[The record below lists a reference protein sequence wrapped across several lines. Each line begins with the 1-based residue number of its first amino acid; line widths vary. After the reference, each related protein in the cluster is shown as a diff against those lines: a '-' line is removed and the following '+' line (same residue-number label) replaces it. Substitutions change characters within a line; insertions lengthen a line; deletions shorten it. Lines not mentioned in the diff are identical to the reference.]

1 MEKLNSEE
9 LTKKV
14 QEVKESKTHRLGGGK
29 LKERALNF
37 MANVLKHTN
46 GDEQFAGGM
55 GGFVGFVGG
64 WVGTGLLLPELD
76 AVAFPP
82 IVMVTTSLGIAAG
95 LKVQELVESAE
106 YSLREKAKALA
117 EKRKASEVK
126 EEVSANAPAEK
137 ASETPSKPKASKS
150 QADKAMQTLMKNKQ
164 LARV

>member
-55 GGFVGFVGG
+55 GGFVGFIGPAALLAE
-64 WVGTGLLLPELD
+64 TGMSMG
-76 AVAFPP
+76 AIVP
-82 IVMVTTSLGIAAG
+82 ISVVTMGLGIAAG
-95 LKVQELVESAE
+95 ITVQNLVKNAE

-117 EKRKASEVK
+117 EKRATSEVK